1 MPQFHSLDPRDD
13 SGQTMTEMGVV
24 MALIFL
30 VVLVAI
36 VLYSARLSALWA
48 MLSSNLPGGG

>member
-1 MPQFHSLDPRDD
+1 MPLFHPLDPRDD

-36 VLYSARLSALWA
+36 VLYGARLSALWA

>member
-36 VLYSARLSALWA
+36 VLYGARLSALWA
-48 MLSSNLPGGG
+48 MLSSTLPGGG

>member
-30 VVLVAI
+30 VVLVGI
-36 VLYSARLSALWA
+36 VLYGARLSALWA
-48 MLSSNLPGGG
+48 MLSSTLPGGG